1 MTVGAAAGSLTFKY
15 CIRQKLKNL
24 VLSSI
29 YDSDMDPHWMQC
41 GSDPGSA
48 SILKGVDENKNR
60 TRTTEGEHNSVRM
73 TSKTELRRN
82 SLVKELQKGGTSY
95 L

>member
-48 SILKGVDENKNR
+48 SILNGVDDVAKEVWFRQVPEDR
-60 TRTTEGEHNSVRM
+60 TGPTEQEP
-73 TSKTELRRN
+73 
-82 SLVKELQKGGTSY
+82 QKGNTTVSG
-95 L
+95 